1 MDVDRT
7 LNRIEELGA
16 QMMVLPDIERSKI
29 YAAIR
34 TLIQDLEEKNETL
47 KKNGHGYV
55 AEKLHELTWHAQSLA
70 HLDDG
75 NNHSDERHWVWLLGA
90 LDKVKGATLMA
101 N

>member
-7 LNRIEELGA
+7 LNRIEELGL
-16 QMMVLPDIERSKI
+16 QMRELPDIERATV
-29 YAAIR
+29 YAVIR

-55 AEKLHELTWHAQSLA
+55 TEKLRELTWHAQSLA

-75 NNHSDERHWVWLLGA
+75 NNHSDEKHWISIVI
-90 LDKVKGATLMA
+90 
-101 N
+101 